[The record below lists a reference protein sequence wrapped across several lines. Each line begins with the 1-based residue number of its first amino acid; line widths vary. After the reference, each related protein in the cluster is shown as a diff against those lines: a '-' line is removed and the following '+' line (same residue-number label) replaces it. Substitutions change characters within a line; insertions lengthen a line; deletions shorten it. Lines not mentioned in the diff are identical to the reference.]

1 MTVEFGV
8 AKGKRI
14 RGLGSSLRVE
24 SSHSGGVASSFATQ
38 QKVEELQ
45 GTIGEL
51 KGTVSE
57 LQGTVG
63 KLLDVIEWMRT
74 HDGPLPSHIGVL
86 SSHVGDS
93 PCDDDQGGW
102 ERILIEKV

>member
-1 MTVEFGV
+1 MTVELGV

-45 GTIGEL
+45 GTVGEL
-51 KGTVSE
+51 KGT
-57 LQGTVG
+57 
-63 KLLDVIEWMRT
+63 WMRT
-74 HDGPLPSHIGVL
+74 HDGPLPSHIGVPSRML
-86 SSHVGDS
+86 V
-93 PCDDDQGGW
+93 
-102 ERILIEKV
+102 ILLVMMIKPTLGVLGALYLAT